1 MIIVVQIM
9 DMDTGDL
16 IVMHVLWWLCQDTVH
31 LHEEDIMV
39 EGTEEGM
46 VEVEDGKF
54 KNPNI

>member
-9 DMDTGDL
+9 DMDTEDL
-16 IVMHVLWWLCQDTVH
+16 IVTHVLWWLCQDTVH

-39 EGTEEGM
+39 EGM